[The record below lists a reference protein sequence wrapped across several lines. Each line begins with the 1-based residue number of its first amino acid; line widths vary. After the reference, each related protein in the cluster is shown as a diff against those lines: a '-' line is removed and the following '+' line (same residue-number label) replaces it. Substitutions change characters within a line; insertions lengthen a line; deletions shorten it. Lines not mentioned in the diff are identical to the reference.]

1 MIHLFL
7 CLLCIER
14 IEKMLEIK
22 PSTKNWNTRGE
33 DTAAR
38 LKDGS
43 AYAKG
48 KIVAAEDT
56 VKLLEAVLR
65 PGDKVNIEG
74 DNQKQADFL
83 AKQLCEV
90 DPTKVHDLHMIQS
103 TLSIPEHLDVFE
115 KGIAHKLDFAYA
127 GSQGKRLAQMV
138 QNGGVELGAIH
149 TYLEMYSR
157 YFIDLVPRVSLV
169 TADAADAEGNIYTG
183 FSTEDTPAI
192 VEATKFNQGIVIF
205 QVNKIVDKLP
215 RVDIP
220 ADWVD
225 YVIESPTP
233 YMLNPLFTRDPAKIT
248 NERILKAMMAIKGIY
263 AEYGV
268 KVLNHGVGFD
278 TAAVELILPTFAENL
293 GLRGKICTHWV
304 LNPHPTLIPAIET
317 GWAQAIYSFGSE
329 VGMEEYI
336 KARSDIFAIGP
347 DGTMRSNRAF
357 AQAAGHYAADMFIG
371 STMQIDRFGN
381 SSTATKN
388 NVAGFGGAP
397 NMGCDAKGRRHVTEA
412 WKKAGEE
419 VANRYELMGDRNRG
433 KKLVVQM
440 ITTVSEKG
448 FPGFVEQL
456 DAVALQKNANLDL
469 EPIMI
474 YSDDLTHIV
483 SEVGIAYLHKCHN
496 MEERMN
502 AIRAVAGKTE
512 VGKLEDPEITK
523 KLRKEGIVKLPEDLG
538 VNPAEA
544 TRDLLAAKN
553 MKDLVDWSGGL
564 YDPPAKFRN
573 W

>member
-1 MIHLFL
+1 
-7 CLLCIER
+7 
-14 IEKMLEIK
+14 MLKIMT
-22 PSTKNWNTRGE
+22 SNKNWHTRGD

-38 LKDGS
+38 LD
-43 AYAKG
+43 AARVYADG
-48 KIVAAEDT
+48 KIVDPANT

-83 AKQLCEV
+83 AKELCKV
-90 DPTKVHDLHMIQS
+90 DPSKVHDLHMIQS
-103 TLSIPEHLDVFE
+103 TLSIPEHLDVFD
-115 KGIAHKLDFAYA
+115 KGIARKLDFAYA

-138 QNGGVELGAIH
+138 QNGGIELGAIH

-169 TADAADAEGNIYTG
+169 CADAADKEGNIYTG

-205 QVNKIVDKLP
+205 QVNKIVDKVP

-220 ADWVD
+220 SDWVD
-225 YVIESPTP
+225 FVIEAPTP
-233 YMLNPLFTRDPAKIT
+233 YLLNPLFTRDPAKIT
-248 NERILKAMMAIKGIY
+248 NDRIMKAMMAIKGIY
-263 AEYGV
+263 VEYGV
-268 KVLNHGVGFD
+268 KVLNHGVGYD
-278 TAAVELILPTFAENL
+278 TAAVELLLPTFGESL
-293 GLRGKICTHWV
+293 GLKGKICTHWV

-317 GWAQAIYSFGSE
+317 GWVQAVYSFGSE

-336 KARSDIFAIGP
+336 KARPDIFAIGP

-357 AQAAGHYAADMFIG
+357 CQAAGHYAADMFVGAI
-371 STMQIDRFGN
+371 MQIDRFGN

-412 WKKAGEE
+412 WKKCGEE

-440 ITTVSEKG
+440 ITTVSAKG
-448 FPGFVEQL
+448 FPGFVDQL
-456 DAVALQKNANLDL
+456 DAVALKKNANLDL

-496 MEERMN
+496 MEERMD
-502 AIRAVAGKTE
+502 AIRAVAGKTD
-512 VGKLEDPEITK
+512 VGKQEDPEVTK
-523 KLRKEGIVKLPEDLG
+523 RLRKEGIVKLPEDLG
-538 VNPAEA
+538 INRAEA

>member
-1 MIHLFL
+1 MI
-7 CLLCIER
+7 
-14 IEKMLEIK
+14 EIK
-22 PSTKNWNTRGE
+22 PSTRNWHTRGD
-33 DTAAR
+33 DTALR
-38 LKDGS
+38 LAAAKGL
-43 AYAKG
+43 AKG
-48 KIVAAEDT
+48 KIVDAADT
-56 VKLLEAVLR
+56 VALLEAVLR
-65 PGDKVNIEG
+65 PGDMVNIEG

-83 AKQLCEV
+83 AKKLCEV
-90 DPTKVHDLHMIQS
+90 DPEKVHDLHMIQS

-115 KGIAHKLDFAYA
+115 KGIAKKLDFAYA

-138 QNGGVELGAIH
+138 QNGGIELGAIH

-169 TADAADAEGNIYTG
+169 TADAADKDGNIYTG
-183 FSTEDTPAI
+183 YSTEDTPAI

-205 QVNKIVDKLP
+205 QVNKIVDKVS

-220 ADWVD
+220 SDWVD
-225 YVIESPTP
+225 FVIESPTP
-233 YMLNPLFTRDPAKIT
+233 YMLNPLFTRDPAKVT
-248 NERILKAMMAIKGIY
+248 EDRILKAMMAIKGIY

-336 KARSDIFAIGP
+336 KARPDIFAIGP

-357 AQAAGHYAADMFIG
+357 CQAAGHYAADMFVG

-397 NMGCDAKGRRHVTEA
+397 NMGCDPKGRRHVTEA
-412 WKKAGEE
+412 WRKAGLE

-440 ITTVSEKG
+440 ITTMSAKG

-456 DAVALQKNANLDL
+456 DAVALKKNANLDL

-496 MEERMN
+496 MEERMD

-512 VGKLEDPEITK
+512 VGKLEDPEVTK
-523 KLRKEGIVKLPEDLG
+523 RLRKEGIVKLPEDLG

-564 YDPPAKFRN
+564 YNPPAKFRT

>member
-1 MIHLFL
+1 
-7 CLLCIER
+7 
-14 IEKMLEIK
+14 MLEIK
-22 PSTKNWNTRGE
+22 PSNKNWHTRGD

-38 LKDGS
+38 I
-43 AYAKG
+43 AAAAPYAHG
-48 KIVAAEDT
+48 KIVDPADT

-83 AKQLCEV
+83 AKKLCEV
-90 DPTKVHDLHMIQS
+90 DPAKVHDLHMMQA
-103 TLSIPEHLDVFE
+103 THSIPEPQEDFDH
-115 KGIAHKLDFAYA
+115 GNARKLDFAYA

-138 QNGGVELGAIH
+138 QNDGIELGAIH

-169 TADAADAEGNIYTG
+169 CADAADKDGNIYTG

-205 QVNKIVDKLP
+205 QVNKMVDKLP

-225 YVIESPTP
+225 FVIESPTP

-248 NERILKAMMAIKGIY
+248 NDRIMKAMMAIKGIY

-278 TAAVELILPTFAENL
+278 TAAVELLLPTFGESL
-293 GLRGKICTHWV
+293 GLKGKICTHWV

-317 GWAQAIYSFGSE
+317 GWVQAVYSFGSE

-336 KARSDIFAIGP
+336 KARPDIFAIGP

-357 AQAAGHYAADMFIG
+357 CQAAGHYAADMFIG
-371 STMQIDRFGN
+371 STMQIDKYGN

-397 NMGCDAKGRRHVTEA
+397 NMGCDAKGRRHVTPA
-412 WKKAGEE
+412 WQKAGAE
-419 VANRYELMGDRNRG
+419 VANRFELMGDANRG

-440 ITTVSEKG
+440 ITTVSAKG

-456 DAVALQKNANLDL
+456 DAVALKKNANLDL

-496 MEERMN
+496 MEERMD
-502 AIRAVAGKTE
+502 AIRAVAGNTE

-538 VNPAEA
+538 INPADA

-564 YDPPAKFRN
+564 YNPPAKFRN

>member
-1 MIHLFL
+1 
-7 CLLCIER
+7 
-14 IEKMLEIK
+14 MLKIK
-22 PSTKNWNTRGE
+22 PSTRNWHTRGD
-33 DTAAR
+33 DTALR
-38 LKDGS
+38 LNAAKGL
-43 AYAKG
+43 AKG
-48 KIVAAEDT
+48 KIVDAANT
-56 VKLLEAVLR
+56 VALLEAVLR

-83 AKQLCEV
+83 AKKLCEV
-90 DPTKVHDLHMIQS
+90 DPEKVHDLHMIQS
-103 TLSIPEHLDVFE
+103 TLSIPEHLDVFD
-115 KGIAHKLDFAYA
+115 KGIARKLDFAYA

-138 QNGGVELGAIH
+138 QNGRIELGAIH

-157 YFIDLVPRVSLV
+157 YFIDLPPRVSLV
-169 TADAADAEGNIYTG
+169 AADAADRDGNIYTG
-183 FSTEDTPAI
+183 YSTEDTPAI

-205 QVNKIVDKLP
+205 QVNKIVDKVS

-220 ADWVD
+220 SDWVD
-225 YVIESPTP
+225 FVIESPTP

-248 NERILKAMMAIKGIY
+248 DDRIMKAMMAIKGIY

-278 TAAVELILPTFAENL
+278 TAAVELILPTFGEEL

-317 GWAQAIYSFGSE
+317 GWVQAIYSFGSE

-336 KARSDIFAIGP
+336 KARPDIFAIGP

-357 AQAAGHYAADMFIG
+357 CQAAGHYAADMFIG

-397 NMGCDAKGRRHVTEA
+397 NMGCDPKGRRHVTEA
-412 WKKAGEE
+412 WRKTGLE

-440 ITTVSEKG
+440 ITTVSAKG

-456 DAVALQKNANLDL
+456 DAVALKKNANLDL

-483 SEVGIAYLHKCHN
+483 SEVGIAYLHKCHD
-496 MEERMN
+496 MEERMD
-502 AIRAVAGKTE
+502 AIRAVAGQTE
-512 VGKLEDPEITK
+512 VGKQEDPEVTK
-523 KLRKEGIVKLPEDLG
+523 RLRKEGVVKLSEDLG
-538 VNPAEA
+538 INPAEA

-553 MKDLVDWSGGL
+553 MKELVDWSGGL
-564 YDPPAKFRN
+564 YNPPAKFRT

>member
-1 MIHLFL
+1 MI
-7 CLLCIER
+7 
-14 IEKMLEIK
+14 EIR
-22 PSTKNWNTRGE
+22 PSNKNWNTRGQ

-38 LKDGS
+38 L
-43 AYAKG
+43 AEARPYVQG
-48 KIVAAEDT
+48 KIVEAANV

-83 AKQLCEV
+83 AKQLCAV
-90 DPTKVHDLHMIQS
+90 DPAKVHDLHMIQS
-103 TLSIPEHLDVFE
+103 TLSLPEHLDVFE
-115 KGIAHKLDFAYA
+115 KGIARKLDFAYA

-138 QNGGVELGAIH
+138 QNDGVELGAIH

-157 YFIDLVPRVSLV
+157 YFIDLIPRVSLV
-169 TADAADAEGNIYTG
+169 CADAADKEGNIYTG

-205 QVNKIVDKLP
+205 QVNKIVDKVP

-225 YVIESPTP
+225 FVVESPEP
-233 YMLNPLFTRDPAKIT
+233 YLLNPLFTRDPAKIT
-248 NERILKAMMAIKGIY
+248 DDRIMKAMMAIKGIY

-278 TAAVELILPTFAENL
+278 TAAVELLLPTFGESL
-293 GLRGKICTHWV
+293 GLKGKICTHWV

-317 GWAQAIYSFGSE
+317 GWVQQVYSFGSE

-336 KARSDIFAIGP
+336 KARPDIFAIGP

-357 AQAAGHYAADMFIG
+357 SQAAGHYAADMFIG
-371 STMQIDRFGN
+371 STMQIDKYGN

-419 VANRYELMGDRNRG
+419 AAGRFELIGDANRG

-440 ITTVSEKG
+440 ITTVSAKG

-456 DAVALQKNANLDL
+456 DAVALKKNANLDL

-496 MEERMN
+496 MEERMD
-502 AIRAVAGKTE
+502 AIRAVAGKTA
-512 VGKLEDPEITK
+512 VGQQEDPEITK
-523 KLRKEGIVKLPEDLG
+523 RLRKEGIVKLPEDLG
-538 VNPAEA
+538 INPAEA

-564 YDPPAKFRN
+564 YNPPAKFRT

>member
-1 MIHLFL
+1 MFL

-205 QVNKIVDKLP
+205 QVNKIVYKLP
-215 RVDIP
+215 RVYIP

-371 STMQIDRFGN
+371 STMHIDRFCN